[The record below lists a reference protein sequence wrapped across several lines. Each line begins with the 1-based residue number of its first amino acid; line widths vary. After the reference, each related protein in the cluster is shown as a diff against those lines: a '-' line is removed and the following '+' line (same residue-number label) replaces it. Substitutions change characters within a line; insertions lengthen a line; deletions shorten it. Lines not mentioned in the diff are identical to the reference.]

1 MASAL
6 QSDEE
11 RKMTIQL
18 SKFLKKVV
26 ATVMTEEVVPRIEV
40 VNLVLGKMKW
50 LPGKVMLTKDWVGDM
65 LHWVLARMVE

>member
-1 MASAL
+1 
-6 QSDEE
+6 
-11 RKMTIQL
+11 MTIQL

>member
-1 MASAL
+1 
-6 QSDEE
+6 
-11 RKMTIQL
+11 MTIQL
-18 SKFLKKVV
+18 SRLSKKVV

>member
-1 MASAL
+1 
-6 QSDEE
+6 
-11 RKMTIQL
+11 MTIQL
-18 SKFLKKVV
+18 SRLLKKVV

-50 LPGKVMLTKDWVGDM
+50 LPGKVMLTKDWVGDT